1 MAERRT
7 RPEIVVVIGLGR
19 FGLAVAQQLQRLG
32 HEVLAIE
39 HDANLVQ
46 AAAGEFTHVVSAD
59 ATDPEALRQLGVP
72 EVGHVVVAIGDN
84 VQASILATA
93 TLSDL
98 GVPDIWAKALTLQ
111 HASIL
116 ERVGAHH
123 VVFPEGDMG
132 ERVAH
137 RVTGRMLEYVQ
148 IDESFA
154 LVETRVP
161 ASLTGR
167 TLLESGIRN
176 DHRVN
181 VVAIKQPGSTF
192 THPMPDTLL
201 EPGSLLLVAG
211 DPVNVERFASLD

>member
-1 MAERRT
+1 LADRRV

-19 FGLAVAQQLQRLG
+19 FGTAVAQQLQRLG

-39 HDANLVQ
+39 SDPSLVQ
-46 AAAGEFTHVVSAD
+46 AASGEFTHVVSAD
-59 ATDPEALRQLGVP
+59 ATDPEALRQLGVH
-72 EVGHVVVAIGDN
+72 EAHHVVIAIGDN

-111 HASIL
+111 HATIL
-116 ERVGAHH
+116 ERIGAHH

-137 RVTGRMLEYVQ
+137 RVTGKMLEYVQ

-154 LVETRVP
+154 LVETIVP
-161 ASLTGR
+161 ASLEGR
-167 TLLESGIRN
+167 TLLESGIR
-176 DHRVN
+176 DTHRVN

-192 THPMPDTLL
+192 SHPMPDTRL

-211 DPVNVERFASLD
+211 DPTDVERFASLA